1 MQIDEKVLRRIIE
14 EVLREHAGT
23 QAPSIEDIPVGVS
36 NRHIHLT
43 LEDTEVLFG
52 KGAVLHV
59 KKQSRQ
65 PGQYAAEETVTLHG
79 PKGSIRNVR
88 VLGPFRPYTQVEISK
103 TDGFLLGVSAPV
115 RESGDLD
122 GTPGIVL
129 EGPAGRL
136 ELKRGVIVAKRH
148 IHLSVERANAL
159 GVQNKEV
166 VSVETGGCRGCVL
179 KNVMIHVSDRFA
191 PEMHVDTD
199 EANACELKNG
209 QMIRIKKAQTCS

>member
-1 MQIDEKVLRRIIE
+1 MMQIDEKVLRRIIE
-14 EVLREHAGT
+14 QVLRE
-23 QAPSIEDIPVGVS
+23 QAEAQGPTIEDIPVGVS

-43 LEDTEVLFG
+43 LEDTETLFG

-59 KKQSRQ
+59 KKQSKQ

-103 TDGFLLGVSAPV
+103 TDGFQLGVNAPV
-115 RESGDLD
+115 RDSGDLS

-136 ELKRGVIVAKRH
+136 ELKQGVIVAKRH
-148 IHLSVERANAL
+148 IHLSVERANQL
-159 GVQNKEV
+159 GCRDNEA
-166 VSVETGGCRGCVL
+166 VSVETEGCRGCVL
-179 KNVMIHVSDRFA
+179 KNVIVHVSDRFA

-209 QMIRIKKAQTCS
+209 QFIRIKRAQ